1 MEALEQEHKVYLDL
15 KMDATHE
22 DPYQLN
28 QKTCYSRHYQNST
41 EEFN

>member
-1 MEALEQEHKVYLDL
+1 MDALEQEHKIYLDL
-15 KMDATHE
+15 KMDTTH

-28 QKTCYSRHYQNST
+28 QKTCYTRNYINNT